1 MGGATAEDRRVLAEL
16 ADSFGPAVRAYFARK
31 LSNPNDVEDL
41 TQEVF
46 ERLLN
51 RAGLETIGNIQGYIF
66 QVAANVLVDRH
77 RRTGRRPLAD
87 FPLAEADG
95 VEINDELSPE
105 RVLLGREA
113 YERMVR
119 ALLALPERTRM
130 IVILSR
136 FELLPAREIAARMNV
151 SESLVAKELMRAI
164 AHLRDTVK

>member
-31 LSNPNDVEDL
+31 LSNPSDVEDL

-51 RAGLETIGNIQGYIF
+51 RAGLESIGNIQGYIF
-66 QVAANVLVDRH
+66 QVAASVLVDRH
-77 RRTGRRPLAD
+77 RRAGRRPAAD

-95 VEINDELSPE
+95 AEINDELSPE

-119 ALLALPERTRM
+119 ALMALPERTRM

-136 FELLPAREIAARMNV
+136 FELLPAREIAARLNV
-151 SESLVAKELMRAI
+151 SESLVAKELMRAV
-164 AHLRDTVK
+164 AYLRDTVE